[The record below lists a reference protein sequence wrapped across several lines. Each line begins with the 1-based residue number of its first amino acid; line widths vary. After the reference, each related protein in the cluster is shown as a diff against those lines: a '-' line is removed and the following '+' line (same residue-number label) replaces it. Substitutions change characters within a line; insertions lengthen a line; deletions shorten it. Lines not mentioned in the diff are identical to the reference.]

1 MVEDKQLQALSSP
14 SDFEPP
20 SLRFLPQQP
29 IAKSSSRQA
38 AKAQNFSAMIDI
50 KNQRDGKLKNYK
62 TLTYPGRTSP
72 FYHRDFLQLDLQ
84 LA

>member
-1 MVEDKQLQALSSP
+1 MVGDKQLQALSSP

-38 AKAQNFSAMIDI
+38 AIVQV
-50 KNQRDGKLKNYK
+50 Q
-62 TLTYPGRTSP
+62 
-72 FYHRDFLQLDLQ
+72 
-84 LA
+84 